1 MPEGIPM
8 YGNGQAPIFILK
20 DGTQRTRGRTAQSN
34 NIAAAKAVADAVRS
48 TLGPKGM
55 DKMLVDSM
63 GDVVITN
70 DGATILKEMDIEHPA
85 AKMIIEV
92 AKTQEQHC
100 FDGTTSAVILSG
112 ELLKRSE
119 DLIEQNVHPTVICEG
134 FRLAAERA
142 IGLMEGHGIST
153 ENDDGVLQEVAK
165 TALTGKSAGA
175 VKSFM
180 ADICV
185 RAVNAVGV
193 IEDDE
198 RLVDLSDIKVEKR
211 QGGSIKDSSLI
222 DGIHLDKERVHAG
235 MPRSVSD
242 AKIALVNSAIEVK
255 KTEVDAKI
263 QITDPNQLALSP
275 KHKSNIAGT
284 TSAVILS
291 GELLKRSEDLIEQ
304 NVHPTVICE
313 GFRLAAERAI
323 GLMEGHGISTE
334 NDDGVLQEVAKTAL
348 TGKSAGAVKSFMAD
362 ICVRAVN
369 AVGVIEDDERLVDLS
384 DIKVEKRQ
392 GGSIKDSS
400 LIDGILLDKERV
412 HAGMPRSVSDAKIAL
427 VNSAI
432 EVKKTEVDAKI
443 QITDPNQLAL
453 FLEEE
458 ENYIR
463 NLVNTI
469 ENAGANVLI
478 CQKGIDELAQH
489 YLSKKGIFA
498 IRRAKKSDM
507 EALAKATG
515 GTIITNLE
523 DMSGDDLGAASRVEE
538 KKIGDSDMTFI
549 TGCPEAKSVSVLLRG
564 GTEHV
569 VDEIRRAF
577 DDAVGV
583 VSVAW
588 EDGAVLT
595 GGGSVLAAVSRDLRT
610 YAETVGGREQM
621 AIEAF
626 ASALEIIPRT
636 LAENAGLDPVTTLIE
651 LRKAHADG
659 QTHAGINVYEGGVVD
674 MKEANVVEPLRVV
687 EQAIQSATETAIM
700 ILRIDDVISSK
711 GVPMDEGMGD
721 MGDFHM

>member
-1 MPEGIPM
+1 M

-100 FDGTTSAVILSG
+100 FDGTTTAVVLSG

-134 FRLAAERA
+134 FRLAAEKA
-142 IGLMEGHGIST
+142 VGLLESHGIET
-153 ENDDGVLQEVAK
+153 MNDDDVLMEVAK

-175 VKSFM
+175 VKTFM

-185 RAVNAVGV
+185 RSVNAVGV
-193 IEDDE
+193 VESGE
-198 RLVDLSDIKVEKR
+198 RFVDLSDIKVEKR

-222 DGIHLDKERVHAG
+222 DGIILDKERVHAG
-235 MPRSVSD
+235 MPRSVKD
-242 AKIALVNSAIEVK
+242 ARIALVNSAIEVK

-263 QITDPNQLALSP
+263 QITDPNQLS
-275 KHKSNIAGT
+275 
-284 TSAVILS
+284 
-291 GELLKRSEDLIEQ
+291 
-304 NVHPTVICE
+304 
-313 GFRLAAERAI
+313 
-323 GLMEGHGISTE
+323 M
-334 NDDGVLQEVAKTAL
+334 
-348 TGKSAGAVKSFMAD
+348 
-362 ICVRAVN
+362 
-369 AVGVIEDDERLVDLS
+369 
-384 DIKVEKRQ
+384 
-392 GGSIKDSS
+392 
-400 LIDGILLDKERV
+400 
-412 HAGMPRSVSDAKIAL
+412 
-427 VNSAI
+427 
-432 EVKKTEVDAKI
+432 
-443 QITDPNQLAL
+443 

-463 NLVNTI
+463 GLVEKIQNS
-469 ENAGANVLI
+469 GANVLI

-489 YLSKKGIFA
+489 YMAKAGIFA

-507 EALAKATG
+507 EALSKATSG
-515 GTIITNLE
+515 NIVTNL
-523 DMSGDDLGAASRVEE
+523 DDLTKDDLGHAEIVEE
-538 KKIGDSDMTFI
+538 KKIGESEMTFI

-595 GGGSVLAAVSRDLRT
+595 GGGSVLAALSRDLRT

-626 ASALEIIPRT
+626 ASALEIVPRT

-674 MKEANVVEPLRVV
+674 MKEANVLEPLRVV
-687 EQAIQSATETAIM
+687 EQAIQSATETAVM

-711 GVPMDEGMGD
+711 GVSLGDDMGD

>member
-1 MPEGIPM
+1 M

-20 DGTQRTRGRTAQSN
+20 EGTQRTRGRSAQSN
-34 NIAAAKAVADAVRS
+34 NIAAAKAVADSVCS

-100 FDGTTSAVILSG
+100 YDGTTSAVVLSG

-134 FRLAAERA
+134 FRLAAEKA
-142 IGLMEGHGIST
+142 ISLLESHGIST
-153 ENDDGVLQEVAK
+153 EGNDEVLLEVAK
-165 TALTGKSAGA
+165 TSLTGKSAGA
-175 VKSFM
+175 VKAFM

-185 RAVNAVGV
+185 RAVNSVGV
-193 IEDDE
+193 IDE
-198 RLVDLSDIKVEKR
+198 
-211 QGGSIKDSSLI
+211 G
-222 DGIHLDKERVHAG
+222 
-235 MPRSVSD
+235 
-242 AKIALVNSAIEVK
+242 
-255 KTEVDAKI
+255 
-263 QITDPNQLALSP
+263 
-275 KHKSNIAGT
+275 
-284 TSAVILS
+284 
-291 GELLKRSEDLIEQ
+291 
-304 NVHPTVICE
+304 
-313 GFRLAAERAI
+313 
-323 GLMEGHGISTE
+323 
-334 NDDGVLQEVAKTAL
+334 
-348 TGKSAGAVKSFMAD
+348 
-362 ICVRAVN
+362 
-369 AVGVIEDDERLVDLS
+369 ERLVDLS

-412 HAGMPRSVSDAKIAL
+412 HAGMPRSINDAKIAL
-427 VNSAI
+427 VNSAV

-443 QITDPNQLAL
+443 QITDPNQLAS
-453 FLEEE
+453 FLAEE

-463 NLVNTI
+463 GLVDKIT
-469 ENAGANVLI
+469 ASGANVLV

-489 YLSKKGIFA
+489 YLSKAGVFA

-507 EALAKATG
+507 EALSKATG
-515 GTIITNLE
+515 GRIVTN
-523 DMSGDDLGAASRVEE
+523 MDDLSAEDLGQAARVEE
-538 KKIGDSDMTFI
+538 RKIGESDMTFI

-595 GGGSVLAAVSRDLRT
+595 GGGSVLAALSRDLRT
-610 YAETVGGREQM
+610 YAETIGGREQM

-636 LAENAGLDPVTTLIE
+636 LAENAGLDPVTTIIA

-659 QTHAGINVYEGGVVD
+659 DSHAGINVYEGGVVD
-674 MKEANVVEPLRVV
+674 MQAANVLEPLRVV

-711 GVPMDEGMGD
+711 GVSMADGFGGED
-721 MGDFHM
+721 DFHM

>member
-1 MPEGIPM
+1 M

-100 FDGTTSAVILSG
+100 FDGTTTAVVLSG

-134 FRLAAERA
+134 FRLAAEKA
-142 IGLMEGHGIST
+142 VELLESHGIAT
-153 ENDDGVLQEVAK
+153 KNDDSVLMEVAK

-185 RAVNAVGV
+185 RSVNAVGL
-193 IEDDE
+193 IEGDQ
-198 RLVDLSDIKVEKR
+198 RIVDLSDIKVEKR
-211 QGGSIKDSSLI
+211 QGGSIKDSTLI
-222 DGIHLDKERVHAG
+222 DGIILDKERVHAG
-235 MPRSVSD
+235 MPRSVKG

-263 QITDPNQLALSP
+263 QITDPNQLS
-275 KHKSNIAGT
+275 K
-284 TSAVILS
+284 
-291 GELLKRSEDLIEQ
+291 
-304 NVHPTVICE
+304 
-313 GFRLAAERAI
+313 
-323 GLMEGHGISTE
+323 
-334 NDDGVLQEVAKTAL
+334 
-348 TGKSAGAVKSFMAD
+348 
-362 ICVRAVN
+362 
-369 AVGVIEDDERLVDLS
+369 
-384 DIKVEKRQ
+384 
-392 GGSIKDSS
+392 
-400 LIDGILLDKERV
+400 
-412 HAGMPRSVSDAKIAL
+412 
-427 VNSAI
+427 
-432 EVKKTEVDAKI
+432 
-443 QITDPNQLAL
+443 

-458 ENYIR
+458 ENYIKG
-463 NLVNTI
+463 LVEKIKNS
-469 ENAGANVLI
+469 GANVLI

-489 YLSKKGIFA
+489 YMAKQGIFA

-507 EALAKATG
+507 EALSKATSG
-515 GTIITNLE
+515 KIVTNL
-523 DMSGDDLGAASRVEE
+523 DDLTGDDLGNAEKVEE
-538 KKIGDSDMTFI
+538 KKIGESEMTFI

-595 GGGSVLAAVSRDLRT
+595 GGGSVLAALSRDLRT
-610 YAETVGGREQM
+610 FAETVGGREQM

-636 LAENAGLDPVTTLIE
+636 LAENAGLDPVTTLIQ

-659 QTHAGINVYEGGVVD
+659 QSNAGINVYEGGVVD
-674 MKEANVVEPLRVV
+674 MRGANVLEPIRVV
-687 EQAIQSATETAIM
+687 EQAIQSATETAVM

-711 GVPMDEGMGD
+711 GVAMGDEMGD

>member
-1 MPEGIPM
+1 M

-100 FDGTTSAVILSG
+100 FDGTTTAVVLSG

-134 FRLAAERA
+134 FRLAAEKA
-142 IGLMEGHGIST
+142 VELLESHGIAT
-153 ENDDGVLQEVAK
+153 ENDDSVLMEVAK

-185 RAVNAVGV
+185 RSVNAVG
-193 IEDDE
+193 IIDGDQ
-198 RLVDLSDIKVEKR
+198 RIVDLADIKVEKR
-211 QGGSIKDSSLI
+211 QGGSIKDSTLI
-222 DGIHLDKERVHAG
+222 DGIILDKERVHAG
-235 MPRSVSD
+235 MPRSVKG

-263 QITDPNQLALSP
+263 QITDPNQLS
-275 KHKSNIAGT
+275 K
-284 TSAVILS
+284 
-291 GELLKRSEDLIEQ
+291 
-304 NVHPTVICE
+304 
-313 GFRLAAERAI
+313 
-323 GLMEGHGISTE
+323 
-334 NDDGVLQEVAKTAL
+334 
-348 TGKSAGAVKSFMAD
+348 
-362 ICVRAVN
+362 
-369 AVGVIEDDERLVDLS
+369 
-384 DIKVEKRQ
+384 
-392 GGSIKDSS
+392 
-400 LIDGILLDKERV
+400 
-412 HAGMPRSVSDAKIAL
+412 
-427 VNSAI
+427 
-432 EVKKTEVDAKI
+432 
-443 QITDPNQLAL
+443 

-458 ENYIR
+458 ENYIKG
-463 NLVNTI
+463 LVEKIQNS
-469 ENAGANVLI
+469 GANVLI

-489 YLSKKGIFA
+489 YMAKAGIFA

-507 EALAKATG
+507 EALSKATSG
-515 GTIITNLE
+515 RIVTNL
-523 DMSGDDLGAASRVEE
+523 DDLTGEDLGHAERVEE
-538 KKIGDSDMTFI
+538 KKIGESEMTFI

-595 GGGSVLAAVSRDLRT
+595 GGGSVLAALSRDLRT

-659 QTHAGINVYEGGVVD
+659 QSHAGINVYEGGVVD
-674 MKEANVVEPLRVV
+674 MRGANVLEPIRVV
-687 EQAIQSATETAIM
+687 EQAIQSATETAVM

-711 GVPMDEGMGD
+711 GVAMGDEMGD

>member
-1 MPEGIPM
+1 M

-20 DGTQRTRGRTAQSN
+20 DGTQRTRGRSAQSN

-70 DGATILKEMDIEHPA
+70 DGATILKEMDIDHPA

-100 FDGTTSAVILSG
+100 YDGTTSAVVLSG

-134 FRLAAERA
+134 FRLAAEKA
-142 IGLMEGHGIST
+142 VELLENHGIAT
-153 ENDDGVLQEVAK
+153 DNDDAVLTEVAK

-193 IEDDE
+193 IEDEE
-198 RLVDLSDIKVEKR
+198 RIVDL
-211 QGGSIKDSSLI
+211 G
-222 DGIHLDKERVHAG
+222 
-235 MPRSVSD
+235 
-242 AKIALVNSAIEVK
+242 
-255 KTEVDAKI
+255 
-263 QITDPNQLALSP
+263 
-275 KHKSNIAGT
+275 
-284 TSAVILS
+284 
-291 GELLKRSEDLIEQ
+291 
-304 NVHPTVICE
+304 
-313 GFRLAAERAI
+313 
-323 GLMEGHGISTE
+323 
-334 NDDGVLQEVAKTAL
+334 
-348 TGKSAGAVKSFMAD
+348 
-362 ICVRAVN
+362 
-369 AVGVIEDDERLVDLS
+369 

-412 HAGMPRSVSDAKIAL
+412 HAGMPRSITNAKIAL

-443 QITDPNQLAL
+443 QITDPSQLAL

-463 NLVNTI
+463 GLVEKI
-469 ENAGANVLI
+469 QASGATVLV

-489 YLSKKGIFA
+489 YMAKAGIFA
-498 IRRAKKSDM
+498 VRRAKKSDM
-507 EALAKATG
+507 EALSKATSG
-515 GTIITNLE
+515 RIVTNL
-523 DMSGDDLGAASRVEE
+523 DDLTDEDLGHAAKVEE
-538 KKIGDSDMTFI
+538 RKIGESDMTFI

-595 GGGSVLAAVSRDLRT
+595 GGGSVLAALSRDLRT
-610 YAETVGGREQM
+610 FAETVGGREQM

-659 QTHAGINVYEGGVVD
+659 HSHAGINVYEGGVVD
-674 MKEANVVEPLRVV
+674 MKEANVLEPMRVV

-711 GVPMDEGMGD
+711 GVSMGDDMGGMGGMGD
-721 MGDFHM
+721 FQM

>member
-1 MPEGIPM
+1 M

-20 DGTQRTRGRTAQSN
+20 DGTQRTRGRSAQSN

-70 DGATILKEMDIEHPA
+70 DGATILKEMDIDHPA

-100 FDGTTSAVILSG
+100 YDGTTTAVVLSG

-119 DLIEQNVHPTVICEG
+119 DLIDQNVHPTVICEG
-134 FRLAAERA
+134 FRLAAEKA
-142 IGLMEGHGIST
+142 VELLDSHGIST
-153 ENDDGVLQEVAK
+153 NNDDKVLLEVAK

-185 RAVNAVGV
+185 RAVNAVGI
-193 IEDDE
+193 IEGDE
-198 RLVDLSDIKVEKR
+198 RIIDLSDIKVEKR

-222 DGIHLDKERVHAG
+222 DGIILDKERVHAG
-235 MPRSVSD
+235 MPRSLAD
-242 AKIALVNSAIEVK
+242 A
-255 KTEVDAKI
+255 
-263 QITDPNQLALSP
+263 
-275 KHKSNIAGT
+275 
-284 TSAVILS
+284 
-291 GELLKRSEDLIEQ
+291 R
-304 NVHPTVICE
+304 
-313 GFRLAAERAI
+313 
-323 GLMEGHGISTE
+323 
-334 NDDGVLQEVAKTAL
+334 
-348 TGKSAGAVKSFMAD
+348 
-362 ICVRAVN
+362 
-369 AVGVIEDDERLVDLS
+369 
-384 DIKVEKRQ
+384 
-392 GGSIKDSS
+392 
-400 LIDGILLDKERV
+400 
-412 HAGMPRSVSDAKIAL
+412 IAL

-463 NLVNTI
+463 GLVTKI
-469 ENAGANVLI
+469 QESGANVLV

-489 YLSKKGIFA
+489 YMAKAGIMA

-507 EALAKATG
+507 EALSKATG
-515 GTIITNLE
+515 GKIVTNL
-523 DMSGDDLGAASRVEE
+523 DDITASDLGHAAKIEE
-538 KKIGDSDMTFI
+538 KKIGESNMTFI

-588 EDGAVLT
+588 QDGAVLT
-595 GGGSVLAAVSRDLRT
+595 GGGSVLAALSRDLRT
-610 YAETVGGREQM
+610 FAETVGGLEQM

-626 ASALEIIPRT
+626 ASALEIVPRT

-659 QTHAGINVYEGGVVD
+659 ASHTGINVYEGGVID
-674 MKEANVVEPLRVV
+674 MKSKNVLEPMRVV

-711 GVPMDEGMGD
+711 GVPMGDDMGGMGGMGD
-721 MGDFHM
+721 FQM

>member
-1 MPEGIPM
+1 M

-20 DGTQRTRGRTAQSN
+20 DGTQRTRGRSAQSN

-70 DGATILKEMDIEHPA
+70 DGATILKEMDIDHPA

-100 FDGTTSAVILSG
+100 FDGTTTAVVLSG

-119 DLIEQNVHPTVICEG
+119 DLIDQNVHPTVICEG
-134 FRLAAERA
+134 FRLAAEKA
-142 IGLMEGHGIST
+142 VELLDSHGIPT
-153 ENDDGVLQEVAK
+153 NNDDSVLMEVAK

-185 RAVNAVGV
+185 RAVNAVGFV
-193 IEDDE
+193 EDGE
-198 RLVDLSDIKVEKR
+198 RIIDLSDIKVEKR

-222 DGIHLDKERVHAG
+222 DGIILDKERVHSG
-235 MPRSVSD
+235 MPRSLSD

-263 QITDPNQLALSP
+263 QITDPSQLA
-275 KHKSNIAGT
+275 H
-284 TSAVILS
+284 
-291 GELLKRSEDLIEQ
+291 
-304 NVHPTVICE
+304 
-313 GFRLAAERAI
+313 FLAEEESYIR
-323 GLMEGHGISTE
+323 GLVT
-334 NDDGVLQEVAKTAL
+334 
-348 TGKSAGAVKSFMAD
+348 
-362 ICVRAVN
+362 
-369 AVGVIEDDERLVDLS
+369 
-384 DIKVEKRQ
+384 
-392 GGSIKDSS
+392 
-400 LIDGILLDKERV
+400 
-412 HAGMPRSVSDAKIAL
+412 
-427 VNSAI
+427 
-432 EVKKTEVDAKI
+432 KI
-443 QITDPNQLAL
+443 Q
-453 FLEEE
+453 ES
-458 ENYIR
+458 
-463 NLVNTI
+463 
-469 ENAGANVLI
+469 GANVLV

-489 YLSKKGIFA
+489 YMAKAGIMA

-507 EALAKATG
+507 EALSKATG
-515 GTIITNLE
+515 GNIVTNL
-523 DMSGDDLGAASRVEE
+523 DDLTSNDLGHAAKVEE
-538 KKIGDSDMTFI
+538 KKIGESNMTFI

-595 GGGSVLAAVSRDLRT
+595 GGGSVLAALSRDLRT
-610 YAETVGGREQM
+610 YAETVGGLEQM

-626 ASALEIIPRT
+626 ASALEIVPRT

-659 QTHAGINVYEGGVVD
+659 ASHTGINVYEGGVID
-674 MKEANVVEPLRVV
+674 MKSKNVLEPMRVV

-711 GVPMDEGMGD
+711 GVPMGEGMGG
-721 MGDFHM
+721 MGDFQM

>member
-1 MPEGIPM
+1 M

-20 DGTQRTRGRTAQSN
+20 EGTQRTRGRSAQSN

-100 FDGTTSAVILSG
+100 FDGTTTAVVLSG

-134 FRLAAERA
+134 FRLAAEKA
-142 IGLMEGHGIST
+142 IEGMDSHGIST
-153 ENDDGVLQEVAK
+153 QDDDSVLLEVAK

-175 VKSFM
+175 VKSFL
-180 ADICV
+180 AEICV
-185 RAVNAVGV
+185 KAVNSVGH
-193 IEDDE
+193 IEEDE
-198 RLVDLSDIKVEKR
+198 RIIDLSDIKVEKR
-211 QGGSIKDSSLI
+211 QGGSIKDSTLV
-222 DGIHLDKERVHAG
+222 DGIILDKERVHAG
-235 MPRSVSD
+235 MPRSTSS
-242 AKIALVNSAIEVK
+242 AKIALINSAIEVK

-263 QITDPNQLALSP
+263 QITDPTMLAS
-275 KHKSNIAGT
+275 
-284 TSAVILS
+284 
-291 GELLKRSEDLIEQ
+291 
-304 NVHPTVICE
+304 
-313 GFRLAAERAI
+313 
-323 GLMEGHGISTE
+323 
-334 NDDGVLQEVAKTAL
+334 
-348 TGKSAGAVKSFMAD
+348 
-362 ICVRAVN
+362 
-369 AVGVIEDDERLVDLS
+369 
-384 DIKVEKRQ
+384 
-392 GGSIKDSS
+392 
-400 LIDGILLDKERV
+400 
-412 HAGMPRSVSDAKIAL
+412 
-427 VNSAI
+427 
-432 EVKKTEVDAKI
+432 
-443 QITDPNQLAL
+443 

-458 ENYIR
+458 EGYIR
-463 NLVNTI
+463 GLVEKI
-469 ENAGANVLI
+469 QASGANVVI
-478 CQKGIDELAQH
+478 CQKGIDDLAQH
-489 YLSKKGIFA
+489 YMAKGGIFA

-507 EALAKATG
+507 EALSKATG
-515 GTIITNLE
+515 GRIVTNI
-523 DMSGDDLGAASRVEE
+523 DDLAASDLGEAAKVEE
-538 KKIGDSDMTFI
+538 RKIGESDMTFI

-577 DDAVGV
+577 DDAIGV

-595 GGGSVLAAVSRDLRT
+595 GGGSVLAALSRDLRA
-610 YAETVGGREQM
+610 YAESIGGREQM

-636 LAENAGLDPVTTLIE
+636 LAENAGLDPVTTIIE

-659 QTHAGINVYEGGVVD
+659 QVHAGINVDEGGVMD
-674 MKEANVVEPLRVV
+674 MKKANVIEPQRVV

-711 GVPMDEGMGD
+711 GVSGGD
-721 MGDFHM
+721 MMGGMDDFHM

>member
-1 MPEGIPM
+1 M

-20 DGTQRTRGRTAQSN
+20 EGTQRTRGRSAQSN
-34 NIAAAKAVADAVRS
+34 NIAAAKAVSDAVRS

-55 DKMLVDSM
+55 DKMLVDGM

-70 DGATILKEMDIEHPA
+70 DGATILKEMDIDHPA

-100 FDGTTSAVILSG
+100 YDGTTTAVVLSG

-134 FRLAAERA
+134 FRLAAEKA
-142 IGLMEGHGIST
+142 IECLESHGIAT
-153 ENDDGVLQEVAK
+153 DNQDTVLMEVAK

-175 VKSFM
+175 VKSFL

-185 RAVNAVGV
+185 RAVNSVGL
-193 IEDDE
+193 IEDGE
-198 RLVDLSDIKVEKR
+198 RMVDLSDIKVEKR
-211 QGGSIKDSSLI
+211 QGGSIKDSTLV
-222 DGIHLDKERVHAG
+222 DGILLDKERVHAG
-235 MPRSVSD
+235 MPRSVNE
-242 AKIALVNSAIEVK
+242 ARIALINSAIEVK

-263 QITDPNQLALSP
+263 QITDPNMLAS
-275 KHKSNIAGT
+275 
-284 TSAVILS
+284 
-291 GELLKRSEDLIEQ
+291 
-304 NVHPTVICE
+304 
-313 GFRLAAERAI
+313 
-323 GLMEGHGISTE
+323 
-334 NDDGVLQEVAKTAL
+334 
-348 TGKSAGAVKSFMAD
+348 
-362 ICVRAVN
+362 
-369 AVGVIEDDERLVDLS
+369 
-384 DIKVEKRQ
+384 
-392 GGSIKDSS
+392 
-400 LIDGILLDKERV
+400 
-412 HAGMPRSVSDAKIAL
+412 
-427 VNSAI
+427 
-432 EVKKTEVDAKI
+432 
-443 QITDPNQLAL
+443 

-463 NLVNTI
+463 GLVEKI
-469 ENAGANVLI
+469 QESKANVVV
-478 CQKGIDELAQH
+478 CQKGIDDLAQH
-489 YLSKKGIFA
+489 YMSKAGIFA

-507 EALAKATG
+507 EALSKATSG
-515 GTIITNLE
+515 RIVTNI
-523 DMSGDDLGAASRVEE
+523 DDLNSEDLGNAAKVEE
-538 KKIGDSDMTFI
+538 RRIGESDMTFI

-595 GGGSVLAAVSRDLRT
+595 GGGSVLAALSRDLRS
-610 YAETVGGREQM
+610 YAESVGGREQM

-636 LAENAGLDPVTTLIE
+636 LAENAGLDPVTTIIQ

-659 QTHAGINVYEGGVVD
+659 SKYSGINVEDGGVMD
-674 MKEANVVEPLRVV
+674 MFEANVLEPQRVV

-711 GVPMDEGMGD
+711 GVSGGEMMDGMD
-721 MGDFHM
+721 DFHM

>member
-1 MPEGIPM
+1 M

-20 DGTQRTRGRTAQSN
+20 EGTQRTRGRSAQSN
-34 NIAAAKAVADAVRS
+34 NIAAAKAVADSVRS

-100 FDGTTSAVILSG
+100 YDGTTSAVVLSG

-134 FRLAAERA
+134 FRLAAEKA
-142 IGLMEGHGIST
+142 ISLLDGHGIST
-153 ENDDGVLQEVAK
+153 NDNDAVLLEVAK

-175 VKSFM
+175 VKAFM

-193 IEDDE
+193 VDE
-198 RLVDLSDIKVEKR
+198 GERIVDLGDIKVEKR
-211 QGGSIKDSSLI
+211 QGGSIKDSTLI
-222 DGIHLDKERVHAG
+222 DGILLDKERVHAG
-235 MPRSVSD
+235 MPRSVND
-242 AKIALVNSAIEVK
+242 ARIALINSAIEVK

-263 QITDPNQLALSP
+263 QITDPNQLAS
-275 KHKSNIAGT
+275 
-284 TSAVILS
+284 
-291 GELLKRSEDLIEQ
+291 
-304 NVHPTVICE
+304 
-313 GFRLAAERAI
+313 FLA
-323 GLMEGHGISTE
+323 
-334 NDDGVLQEVAKTAL
+334 
-348 TGKSAGAVKSFMAD
+348 
-362 ICVRAVN
+362 
-369 AVGVIEDDERLVDLS
+369 
-384 DIKVEKRQ
+384 
-392 GGSIKDSS
+392 
-400 LIDGILLDKERV
+400 
-412 HAGMPRSVSDAKIAL
+412 
-427 VNSAI
+427 
-432 EVKKTEVDAKI
+432 
-443 QITDPNQLAL
+443 
-453 FLEEE
+453 EE

-463 NLVNTI
+463 GLVDKIT
-469 ENAGANVLI
+469 ASGANVLI

-489 YLSKKGIFA
+489 YLSKAGVFT

-507 EALAKATG
+507 EALSKATG
-515 GTIITNLE
+515 AQIVTN
-523 DMSGDDLGAASRVEE
+523 MDDLSAEDLGHAARVEE
-538 KKIGDSDMTFI
+538 RKIGESDMTFV
-549 TGCPEAKSVSVLLRG
+549 TGCPQAKSVSVLLRG

-595 GGGSVLAAVSRDLRT
+595 GGGSVLAALSRDLRT
-610 YAETVGGREQM
+610 YAETIGGREQM

-636 LAENAGLDPVTTLIE
+636 LAENAGLDPVTTLIA

-659 QTHAGINVYEGGVVD
+659 ASHAGINVYEGGVVD
-674 MKEANVVEPLRVV
+674 MKDGNVLEPLRVV

-711 GVPMDEGMGD
+711 GVSMADGFGGD
-721 MGDFHM
+721 GDFHM

>member
-1 MPEGIPM
+1 M

-20 DGTQRTRGRTAQSN
+20 DGTQRTRGRSAQSN

-70 DGATILKEMDIEHPA
+70 DGATILKEMDIDHPA

-100 FDGTTSAVILSG
+100 YDGTTSAVVLSG

-134 FRLAAERA
+134 FRLAAEKA
-142 IGLMEGHGIST
+142 VELLENHGIAT
-153 ENDDGVLQEVAK
+153 DNDNAVLTEVAK

-193 IEDDE
+193 VEDEE
-198 RLVDLSDIKVEKR
+198 RIVDLGDIKVEKR
-211 QGGSIKDSSLI
+211 QGGSIKDSTLI
-222 DGIHLDKERVHAG
+222 DGILLDKERVHAG
-235 MPRSVSD
+235 MPRSISN

-263 QITDPNQLALSP
+263 QITDPS
-275 KHKSNIAGT
+275 
-284 TSAVILS
+284 
-291 GELLKRSEDLIEQ
+291 
-304 NVHPTVICE
+304 
-313 GFRLAAERAI
+313 
-323 GLMEGHGISTE
+323 
-334 NDDGVLQEVAKTAL
+334 
-348 TGKSAGAVKSFMAD
+348 
-362 ICVRAVN
+362 
-369 AVGVIEDDERLVDLS
+369 
-384 DIKVEKRQ
+384 
-392 GGSIKDSS
+392 
-400 LIDGILLDKERV
+400 
-412 HAGMPRSVSDAKIAL
+412 
-427 VNSAI
+427 
-432 EVKKTEVDAKI
+432 
-443 QITDPNQLAL
+443 QLAL

-463 NLVNTI
+463 GLVEKI
-469 ENAGANVLI
+469 QAAGATVLV

-489 YLSKKGIFA
+489 YMAKAGIFA
-498 IRRAKKSDM
+498 VRRAKKSDM
-507 EALAKATG
+507 EALSKATSG
-515 GTIITNLE
+515 RIVTNL
-523 DMSGDDLGAASRVEE
+523 DDLSGDDLGHAAKVEE
-538 KKIGDSDMTFI
+538 RKIGESDMTFI

-595 GGGSVLAAVSRDLRT
+595 GGGSVLAALSRDLRT

-659 QTHAGINVYEGGVVD
+659 RSHAGINVYEGGVVD
-674 MKEANVVEPLRVV
+674 MKEANVVEPMRVV

-711 GVPMDEGMGD
+711 GVSMGDDMGGMGGMGD
-721 MGDFHM
+721 FQM

>member
-1 MPEGIPM
+1 M

-20 DGTQRTRGRTAQSN
+20 EGVQRTRGRSAQSN

-100 FDGTTSAVILSG
+100 YDGTTSAVVLSG

-134 FRLAAERA
+134 FRLAAEKA
-142 IGLMEGHGIST
+142 VGCLESHGIST
-153 ENDDGVLQEVAK
+153 ENDDLVLMEVAK
-165 TALTGKSAGA
+165 TSLTGKSAGA
-175 VKSFM
+175 VKSFL

-185 RAVNAVGV
+185 RAVNSVGT
-193 IEDDE
+193 IEDGE
-198 RLVDLSDIKVEKR
+198 RMVDLSDIKVEKR
-211 QGGSIKDSSLI
+211 QGGSIKDSTLV
-222 DGIHLDKERVHAG
+222 DGIILDKERVHAG
-235 MPRSVSD
+235 MPRSISG
-242 AKIALVNSAIEVK
+242 AKIALINSAIEVK

-263 QITDPNQLALSP
+263 QITDPSMLAS
-275 KHKSNIAGT
+275 
-284 TSAVILS
+284 
-291 GELLKRSEDLIEQ
+291 
-304 NVHPTVICE
+304 
-313 GFRLAAERAI
+313 
-323 GLMEGHGISTE
+323 
-334 NDDGVLQEVAKTAL
+334 
-348 TGKSAGAVKSFMAD
+348 
-362 ICVRAVN
+362 
-369 AVGVIEDDERLVDLS
+369 
-384 DIKVEKRQ
+384 
-392 GGSIKDSS
+392 
-400 LIDGILLDKERV
+400 
-412 HAGMPRSVSDAKIAL
+412 
-427 VNSAI
+427 
-432 EVKKTEVDAKI
+432 
-443 QITDPNQLAL
+443 

-463 NLVNTI
+463 GLVEKI
-469 ENAGANVLI
+469 HASGANVI
-478 CQKGIDELAQH
+478 VCQKGIDDLAQH
-489 YLSKKGIFA
+489 YMSKAGVFA

-507 EALAKATG
+507 EALSKATG
-515 GTIITNLE
+515 GRVVTNI
-523 DMSGDDLGAASRVEE
+523 DDLSAADLGEAAKVEE
-538 KKIGDSDMTFI
+538 RKIGESDMTFI

-595 GGGSVLAAVSRDLRT
+595 GGGSVLAALSRDLRS
-610 YAETVGGREQM
+610 YAESVGGREQM

-636 LAENAGLDPVTTLIE
+636 LAENAGLDPVNTIIE
-651 LRKAHADG
+651 LRKSHADG
-659 QTHAGINVYEGGVVD
+659 NVFSGINVEEGGVMD
-674 MKEANVVEPLRVV
+674 MRAANVLEPQRVV

-711 GVPMDEGMGD
+711 GVAGSEMMGGMD
-721 MGDFHM
+721 DFHM

>member
-1 MPEGIPM
+1 M

-100 FDGTTSAVILSG
+100 FDGTTTAVVLSG

-134 FRLAAERA
+134 FRLAAEKA
-142 IGLMEGHGIST
+142 VGLLESHGIET
-153 ENDDGVLQEVAK
+153 MNDDNVLMEVAK

-175 VKSFM
+175 VKTFM

-185 RAVNAVGV
+185 RSVNAVGV
-193 IEDDE
+193 IETGQ
-198 RLVDLSDIKVEKR
+198 RFVDLSDIKVEKR

-222 DGIHLDKERVHAG
+222 DGIILDKERVHAG
-235 MPRSVSD
+235 MPRSIKD
-242 AKIALVNSAIEVK
+242 ARIALVNSAIEVK

-263 QITDPNQLALSP
+263 QITDPNQLS
-275 KHKSNIAGT
+275 
-284 TSAVILS
+284 
-291 GELLKRSEDLIEQ
+291 
-304 NVHPTVICE
+304 
-313 GFRLAAERAI
+313 
-323 GLMEGHGISTE
+323 M
-334 NDDGVLQEVAKTAL
+334 
-348 TGKSAGAVKSFMAD
+348 
-362 ICVRAVN
+362 
-369 AVGVIEDDERLVDLS
+369 
-384 DIKVEKRQ
+384 
-392 GGSIKDSS
+392 
-400 LIDGILLDKERV
+400 
-412 HAGMPRSVSDAKIAL
+412 
-427 VNSAI
+427 
-432 EVKKTEVDAKI
+432 
-443 QITDPNQLAL
+443 

-463 NLVNTI
+463 GLVEKIQNS
-469 ENAGANVLI
+469 GANVLI

-489 YLSKKGIFA
+489 YMSKSGIFA

-507 EALAKATG
+507 EALSKATSG
-515 GTIITNLE
+515 NIVTNL
-523 DMSGDDLGAASRVEE
+523 DDLSKDDLGHAEKVEE
-538 KKIGDSDMTFI
+538 KKIGESEMTFI

-595 GGGSVLAAVSRDLRT
+595 GGGSVLAALSRDLRT
-610 YAETVGGREQM
+610 FAETVGGREQM

-626 ASALEIIPRT
+626 ASALEIVPRT

-674 MKEANVVEPLRVV
+674 MKGANVLEPMRVV

-711 GVPMDEGMGD
+711 GVSMGDDMGD

>member
-1 MPEGIPM
+1 M

-20 DGTQRTRGRTAQSN
+20 DGTQRTRGRSAQSN

-70 DGATILKEMDIEHPA
+70 DGATILKEMDIDHPA

-100 FDGTTSAVILSG
+100 YDGTTSAVVLSG

-134 FRLAAERA
+134 FRLAAEKA
-142 IGLMEGHGIST
+142 VELLENHGIAT
-153 ENDDGVLQEVAK
+153 DNDDAVLTEVAK

-185 RAVNAVGV
+185 RSVNAVGV
-193 IEDDE
+193 IEGEE
-198 RLVDLSDIKVEKR
+198 RMVDLSDIKVEKR
-211 QGGSIKDSSLI
+211 QGGSIKDSTLT
-222 DGIHLDKERVHAG
+222 DGILLDKERVHAG
-235 MPRSVSD
+235 MPRSVTD
-242 AKIALVNSAIEVK
+242 AHIALVNSAIEVK

-263 QITDPNQLALSP
+263 QITDPS
-275 KHKSNIAGT
+275 
-284 TSAVILS
+284 
-291 GELLKRSEDLIEQ
+291 
-304 NVHPTVICE
+304 
-313 GFRLAAERAI
+313 
-323 GLMEGHGISTE
+323 
-334 NDDGVLQEVAKTAL
+334 
-348 TGKSAGAVKSFMAD
+348 
-362 ICVRAVN
+362 
-369 AVGVIEDDERLVDLS
+369 
-384 DIKVEKRQ
+384 
-392 GGSIKDSS
+392 
-400 LIDGILLDKERV
+400 
-412 HAGMPRSVSDAKIAL
+412 
-427 VNSAI
+427 
-432 EVKKTEVDAKI
+432 
-443 QITDPNQLAL
+443 QLAL

-463 NLVNTI
+463 GLVEKI
-469 ENAGANVLI
+469 QAAGATVLV

-489 YLSKKGIFA
+489 YMAKAGIFA
-498 IRRAKKSDM
+498 VRRAKKSDM
-507 EALAKATG
+507 EALSKATSG
-515 GTIITNLE
+515 RIVTNL
-523 DMSGDDLGAASRVEE
+523 DDLSADDLGHAAKVEE
-538 KKIGDSDMTFI
+538 RKIGESDMTFI

-595 GGGSVLAAVSRDLRT
+595 GGGSVLAALSRDLRT

-659 QTHAGINVYEGGVVD
+659 HSHAGINVYEGGVVD
-674 MKEANVVEPLRVV
+674 MKAANVVEPMRVV

-711 GVPMDEGMGD
+711 GVSMGDDMGGMGGMGD
-721 MGDFHM
+721 FQM

>member
-1 MPEGIPM
+1 M

-20 DGTQRTRGRTAQSN
+20 EGTQRTRGRSAQSN
-34 NIAAAKAVADAVRS
+34 NIAAAKAVADSVRS

-100 FDGTTSAVILSG
+100 YDGTTSAVVLSG

-134 FRLAAERA
+134 FRLAAEKA
-142 IGLMEGHGIST
+142 ISLLDGHGIST
-153 ENDDGVLQEVAK
+153 DDNDAVLLEVAK
-165 TALTGKSAGA
+165 TSLTGKSAGA
-175 VKSFM
+175 VKAFM

-193 IEDDE
+193 VDE
-198 RLVDLSDIKVEKR
+198 GERIVDLSDIKVEKR
-211 QGGSIKDSSLI
+211 QGGSIKDSTLI
-222 DGIHLDKERVHAG
+222 DGILLDKERVHAG
-235 MPRSVSD
+235 MPRSIND
-242 AKIALVNSAIEVK
+242 ARIALVNSAVEVK

-263 QITDPNQLALSP
+263 QITDPNQLAS
-275 KHKSNIAGT
+275 
-284 TSAVILS
+284 
-291 GELLKRSEDLIEQ
+291 
-304 NVHPTVICE
+304 
-313 GFRLAAERAI
+313 FLA
-323 GLMEGHGISTE
+323 
-334 NDDGVLQEVAKTAL
+334 
-348 TGKSAGAVKSFMAD
+348 
-362 ICVRAVN
+362 
-369 AVGVIEDDERLVDLS
+369 
-384 DIKVEKRQ
+384 
-392 GGSIKDSS
+392 
-400 LIDGILLDKERV
+400 
-412 HAGMPRSVSDAKIAL
+412 
-427 VNSAI
+427 
-432 EVKKTEVDAKI
+432 
-443 QITDPNQLAL
+443 
-453 FLEEE
+453 EE

-463 NLVNTI
+463 SLVDKIT
-469 ENAGANVLI
+469 ASGANVLI

-489 YLSKKGIFA
+489 YLSKAGVFT

-507 EALAKATG
+507 EALSKATG
-515 GTIITNLE
+515 AQIVTNMDDL
-523 DMSGDDLGAASRVEE
+523 SADDLGHAARVEE
-538 KKIGDSDMTFI
+538 RKIGESDMTFI

-595 GGGSVLAAVSRDLRT
+595 GGGSVLAALSRDLRT
-610 YAETVGGREQM
+610 YAETIGGREQM

-636 LAENAGLDPVTTLIE
+636 LAENAGLDPVTTLIA

-659 QTHAGINVYEGGVVD
+659 ASHAGINVYEGGVVD
-674 MKEANVVEPLRVV
+674 MKDGNVLEPLRVV

-711 GVPMDEGMGD
+711 GVSMADGFGGD
-721 MGDFHM
+721 GDFHM

>member
-1 MPEGIPM
+1 M

-100 FDGTTSAVILSG
+100 YDGTTSAVVLSG

-134 FRLAAERA
+134 FRLAAEKA
-142 IGLMEGHGIST
+142 ISLLEHHGIST
-153 ENDDGVLQEVAK
+153 EGDDNVLLEVAK
-165 TALTGKSAGA
+165 TSLTGKSAGA
-175 VKSFM
+175 VKAFM

-193 IEDDE
+193 IDE
-198 RLVDLSDIKVEKR
+198 
-211 QGGSIKDSSLI
+211 G
-222 DGIHLDKERVHAG
+222 
-235 MPRSVSD
+235 
-242 AKIALVNSAIEVK
+242 
-255 KTEVDAKI
+255 
-263 QITDPNQLALSP
+263 
-275 KHKSNIAGT
+275 
-284 TSAVILS
+284 
-291 GELLKRSEDLIEQ
+291 
-304 NVHPTVICE
+304 
-313 GFRLAAERAI
+313 
-323 GLMEGHGISTE
+323 
-334 NDDGVLQEVAKTAL
+334 
-348 TGKSAGAVKSFMAD
+348 
-362 ICVRAVN
+362 
-369 AVGVIEDDERLVDLS
+369 ERLVDLS

-412 HAGMPRSVSDAKIAL
+412 HAGMPRSINNAKIAL
-427 VNSAI
+427 VNSAV

-443 QITDPNQLAL
+443 QITDPNQLAS
-453 FLEEE
+453 FLAEE

-463 NLVNTI
+463 GLVDKIT
-469 ENAGANVLI
+469 ASGANVLV

-489 YLSKKGIFA
+489 YLSKAGVFA

-507 EALAKATG
+507 EALSKATG
-515 GTIITNLE
+515 GRIVTNMDDL
-523 DMSGDDLGAASRVEE
+523 SGDDLGEAARVEE
-538 KKIGDSDMTFI
+538 RKIGESDMTFI

-595 GGGSVLAAVSRDLRT
+595 GGGSVLAALSRDLRT
-610 YAETVGGREQM
+610 YAETIGGREQM

-636 LAENAGLDPVTTLIE
+636 LAENAGLDPVTTIIA

-659 QTHAGINVYEGGVVD
+659 ASHAGINVYEGGVVD
-674 MKEANVVEPLRVV
+674 MQDANVLEPLRVV

-711 GVPMDEGMGD
+711 GVSMADGFGGED
-721 MGDFHM
+721 DFHM

>member
-1 MPEGIPM
+1 M

-20 DGTQRTRGRTAQSN
+20 EGTQRTRGRSAQSN
-34 NIAAAKAVADAVRS
+34 NIAAAKAVADSVRS

-100 FDGTTSAVILSG
+100 YDGTTSAVVLSG

-134 FRLAAERA
+134 FRLAAEKA
-142 IGLMEGHGIST
+142 ISLLEGHGIST
-153 ENDDGVLQEVAK
+153 EGNDEVLLEVAK
-165 TALTGKSAGA
+165 TSLTGKSAGA
-175 VKSFM
+175 VKAFM

-193 IEDDE
+193 IDE
-198 RLVDLSDIKVEKR
+198 
-211 QGGSIKDSSLI
+211 G
-222 DGIHLDKERVHAG
+222 
-235 MPRSVSD
+235 
-242 AKIALVNSAIEVK
+242 
-255 KTEVDAKI
+255 
-263 QITDPNQLALSP
+263 
-275 KHKSNIAGT
+275 
-284 TSAVILS
+284 
-291 GELLKRSEDLIEQ
+291 
-304 NVHPTVICE
+304 
-313 GFRLAAERAI
+313 
-323 GLMEGHGISTE
+323 
-334 NDDGVLQEVAKTAL
+334 
-348 TGKSAGAVKSFMAD
+348 
-362 ICVRAVN
+362 
-369 AVGVIEDDERLVDLS
+369 ERLVDLS

-412 HAGMPRSVSDAKIAL
+412 HAGMPRSINDARIAL
-427 VNSAI
+427 VNSAV

-443 QITDPNQLAL
+443 QITDPNQLAS
-453 FLEEE
+453 FLAEE

-463 NLVNTI
+463 GLVDKIT
-469 ENAGANVLI
+469 ASGANVLV

-489 YLSKKGIFA
+489 YLSKAGVFA

-507 EALAKATG
+507 EALSKATG
-515 GTIITNLE
+515 GRIVTN
-523 DMSGDDLGAASRVEE
+523 MDDLSGEDLGQAARVEE
-538 KKIGDSDMTFI
+538 RKIGESDMTFI

-595 GGGSVLAAVSRDLRT
+595 GGGSVLAALSRDLRT
-610 YAETVGGREQM
+610 YAETIGGREQM

-636 LAENAGLDPVTTLIE
+636 LAENAGLDPVTTLIA

-659 QTHAGINVYEGGVVD
+659 ASHAGINVYEGGVVD
-674 MKEANVVEPLRVV
+674 MQAANVLEPLRVV

-711 GVPMDEGMGD
+711 GVSMADGFGGQD
-721 MGDFHM
+721 DFHM

>member
-1 MPEGIPM
+1 M

-20 DGTQRTRGRTAQSN
+20 EGTQRTRGRSAQSN
-34 NIAAAKAVADAVRS
+34 NIAAAKAVADSVRS

-70 DGATILKEMDIEHPA
+70 DGATILQEMDIEHPA

-100 FDGTTSAVILSG
+100 YDGTTSAVVLSG

-134 FRLAAERA
+134 FRLAAEKA
-142 IGLMEGHGIST
+142 ISLLERHGIST
-153 ENDDGVLQEVAK
+153 EGNDEVLLEVAK
-165 TALTGKSAGA
+165 TSLTGKSAGA
-175 VKSFM
+175 VKAFM

-193 IEDDE
+193 IDE
-198 RLVDLSDIKVEKR
+198 
-211 QGGSIKDSSLI
+211 G
-222 DGIHLDKERVHAG
+222 ER
-235 MPRSVSD
+235 
-242 AKIALVNSAIEVK
+242 I
-255 KTEVDAKI
+255 
-263 QITDPNQLALSP
+263 
-275 KHKSNIAGT
+275 
-284 TSAVILS
+284 
-291 GELLKRSEDLIEQ
+291 
-304 NVHPTVICE
+304 
-313 GFRLAAERAI
+313 
-323 GLMEGHGISTE
+323 
-334 NDDGVLQEVAKTAL
+334 
-348 TGKSAGAVKSFMAD
+348 
-362 ICVRAVN
+362 
-369 AVGVIEDDERLVDLS
+369 VDLS

-412 HAGMPRSVSDAKIAL
+412 HAGMPRSINDAKIAL

-443 QITDPNQLAL
+443 QITDPNQLAS
-453 FLEEE
+453 FLAEE

-463 NLVNTI
+463 GLVEKIT
-469 ENAGANVLI
+469 ASGANVLV

-489 YLSKKGIFA
+489 YLSKAGVFA

-507 EALAKATG
+507 EALSKATG
-515 GTIITNLE
+515 GRIVTN
-523 DMSGDDLGAASRVEE
+523 MDDLTGEDLGQAARVEE
-538 KKIGDSDMTFI
+538 RKIGESDMTFI

-595 GGGSVLAAVSRDLRT
+595 GGGSVLAALSRDLRT
-610 YAETVGGREQM
+610 YAETIGGREQM
-621 AIEAF
+621 AIEDF

-636 LAENAGLDPVTTLIE
+636 LAENAGLDPVTTIIA

-659 QTHAGINVYEGGVVD
+659 DSHAGINVYEGGVVD
-674 MKEANVVEPLRVV
+674 MQAANVLEPVRVV

-711 GVPMDEGMGD
+711 GVSMADGFGGED
-721 MGDFHM
+721 DFHM

>member
-1 MPEGIPM
+1 M

-100 FDGTTSAVILSG
+100 FDGTTTAVVLSG

-134 FRLAAERA
+134 FRLAAEKA
-142 IGLMEGHGIST
+142 VDLLESHGIAT
-153 ENDDGVLQEVAK
+153 KNDDSVLMEVAK

-185 RAVNAVGV
+185 RSVNAVGL
-193 IEDDE
+193 IEGDQ
-198 RLVDLSDIKVEKR
+198 RIVDLSDIKVEKR
-211 QGGSIKDSSLI
+211 QGGSIKDSTLI
-222 DGIHLDKERVHAG
+222 DGIILDKERVHAG
-235 MPRSVSD
+235 MPRSVKG

-263 QITDPNQLALSP
+263 QITDPNQLS
-275 KHKSNIAGT
+275 K
-284 TSAVILS
+284 
-291 GELLKRSEDLIEQ
+291 
-304 NVHPTVICE
+304 
-313 GFRLAAERAI
+313 
-323 GLMEGHGISTE
+323 
-334 NDDGVLQEVAKTAL
+334 
-348 TGKSAGAVKSFMAD
+348 
-362 ICVRAVN
+362 
-369 AVGVIEDDERLVDLS
+369 
-384 DIKVEKRQ
+384 
-392 GGSIKDSS
+392 
-400 LIDGILLDKERV
+400 
-412 HAGMPRSVSDAKIAL
+412 
-427 VNSAI
+427 
-432 EVKKTEVDAKI
+432 
-443 QITDPNQLAL
+443 

-458 ENYIR
+458 ENYIKG
-463 NLVNTI
+463 LVEKIKNS
-469 ENAGANVLI
+469 GANVLI

-489 YLSKKGIFA
+489 YMAKEGIFA

-507 EALAKATG
+507 EALSKATSG
-515 GTIITNLE
+515 KIVTNL
-523 DMSGDDLGAASRVEE
+523 DDLTGDDLGNAEKVEE
-538 KKIGDSDMTFI
+538 KKIGESEMTFI

-595 GGGSVLAAVSRDLRT
+595 GGGSVLAALSRDLRT
-610 YAETVGGREQM
+610 FAETVGGREQM

-659 QTHAGINVYEGGVVD
+659 QSNAGINVYEGGVVD
-674 MKEANVVEPLRVV
+674 MRSANVLEPIRVV
-687 EQAIQSATETAIM
+687 EQAIQSATETAVM

-711 GVPMDEGMGD
+711 GVSMGDEMGD

>member
-1 MPEGIPM
+1 M

-100 FDGTTSAVILSG
+100 FDGTTTAVVLSG

-134 FRLAAERA
+134 FRLAAEKA
-142 IGLMEGHGIST
+142 VGLLESHGIET
-153 ENDDGVLQEVAK
+153 MNDDNVLMEVAK

-175 VKSFM
+175 VKTFM

-185 RAVNAVGV
+185 RSVNAVGV
-193 IEDDE
+193 IENED
-198 RLVDLSDIKVEKR
+198 RFVDLADIKVEKR

-222 DGIHLDKERVHAG
+222 DGIILDKERVHAG
-235 MPRSVSD
+235 MPRSIKD
-242 AKIALVNSAIEVK
+242 ARIALVNSAIEVK

-263 QITDPNQLALSP
+263 QITDPNQLS
-275 KHKSNIAGT
+275 
-284 TSAVILS
+284 
-291 GELLKRSEDLIEQ
+291 
-304 NVHPTVICE
+304 
-313 GFRLAAERAI
+313 
-323 GLMEGHGISTE
+323 M
-334 NDDGVLQEVAKTAL
+334 
-348 TGKSAGAVKSFMAD
+348 
-362 ICVRAVN
+362 
-369 AVGVIEDDERLVDLS
+369 
-384 DIKVEKRQ
+384 
-392 GGSIKDSS
+392 
-400 LIDGILLDKERV
+400 
-412 HAGMPRSVSDAKIAL
+412 
-427 VNSAI
+427 
-432 EVKKTEVDAKI
+432 
-443 QITDPNQLAL
+443 

-463 NLVNTI
+463 GLVEKIQNS
-469 ENAGANVLI
+469 GANVLI

-489 YLSKKGIFA
+489 YMSKAGIFA

-507 EALAKATG
+507 EALSKATSG
-515 GTIITNLE
+515 NIVTNLDDLSE
-523 DMSGDDLGAASRVEE
+523 DDLGHAEIVEE
-538 KKIGDSDMTFI
+538 KKIGESEMTFI

-595 GGGSVLAAVSRDLRT
+595 GGGSVLAALSRDLRT

-626 ASALEIIPRT
+626 ASALEIVPRT

-674 MKEANVVEPLRVV
+674 MKEANVLEPMRVV
-687 EQAIQSATETAIM
+687 EQAIQSATETAVM

-711 GVPMDEGMGD
+711 GVSLGDDMGGMGD
-721 MGDFHM
+721 FNM

>member
-1 MPEGIPM
+1 M

-20 DGTQRTRGRTAQSN
+20 DGTQRTRGRSAQSN

-70 DGATILKEMDIEHPA
+70 DGATILKEMDIDHPA

-100 FDGTTSAVILSG
+100 YDGTTSAVVLSG

-134 FRLAAERA
+134 FRLAAEKA
-142 IGLMEGHGIST
+142 VELLEGHGIAT
-153 ENDDGVLQEVAK
+153 DNDDAVLTEVAK

-185 RAVNAVGV
+185 RSVNAVGV

-198 RLVDLSDIKVEKR
+198 RIVDLSDIKVEKR
-211 QGGSIKDSSLI
+211 QGGSIKDSTLI
-222 DGIHLDKERVHAG
+222 DGILLDKERVHAG
-235 MPRSVSD
+235 MPRSISD

-263 QITDPNQLALSP
+263 QITDPS
-275 KHKSNIAGT
+275 
-284 TSAVILS
+284 
-291 GELLKRSEDLIEQ
+291 
-304 NVHPTVICE
+304 
-313 GFRLAAERAI
+313 
-323 GLMEGHGISTE
+323 
-334 NDDGVLQEVAKTAL
+334 
-348 TGKSAGAVKSFMAD
+348 
-362 ICVRAVN
+362 
-369 AVGVIEDDERLVDLS
+369 
-384 DIKVEKRQ
+384 
-392 GGSIKDSS
+392 
-400 LIDGILLDKERV
+400 
-412 HAGMPRSVSDAKIAL
+412 
-427 VNSAI
+427 
-432 EVKKTEVDAKI
+432 
-443 QITDPNQLAL
+443 QLAL

-463 NLVNTI
+463 GLVEKI
-469 ENAGANVLI
+469 QAAGATVLV

-489 YLSKKGIFA
+489 YMAKAGIFA
-498 IRRAKKSDM
+498 VRRAKKSDM
-507 EALAKATG
+507 EALSKATSG
-515 GTIITNLE
+515 RIVTNL
-523 DMSGDDLGAASRVEE
+523 DDLTSDDLGHAAKVEE
-538 KKIGDSDMTFI
+538 RKIGESDMTFI

-595 GGGSVLAAVSRDLRT
+595 GGGSVLAALSRDLRT

-659 QTHAGINVYEGGVVD
+659 HSHAGINVYEGGVVD
-674 MKEANVVEPLRVV
+674 MKEANVVEPMRVV

-711 GVPMDEGMGD
+711 GVSMGDEMGGMGD
-721 MGDFHM
+721 FQM

>member
-1 MPEGIPM
+1 M

-20 DGTQRTRGRTAQSN
+20 DGTQRTRGRSAQSN

-70 DGATILKEMDIEHPA
+70 DGATILKEMDIDHPA

-100 FDGTTSAVILSG
+100 YDGTTTAVVLSG

-119 DLIEQNVHPTVICEG
+119 DLIDQNVHPTVICEG
-134 FRLAAERA
+134 FRLAAEKA
-142 IGLMEGHGIST
+142 VELLEGHGIST
-153 ENDDGVLQEVAK
+153 ENDDAVLLEVAK

-175 VKSFM
+175 LKSFM

-185 RAVNAVGV
+185 RAVNAVGI
-193 IEDDE
+193 IEGDE
-198 RLVDLSDIKVEKR
+198 RIIDLSDIKVEKR

-222 DGIHLDKERVHAG
+222 DGIILDKERVHAG
-235 MPRSVSD
+235 MPRSLGD

-263 QITDPNQLALSP
+263 QITDPNQLAQF
-275 KHKSNIAGT
+275 
-284 TSAVILS
+284 
-291 GELLKRSEDLIEQ
+291 LK
-304 NVHPTVICE
+304 
-313 GFRLAAERAI
+313 
-323 GLMEGHGISTE
+323 
-334 NDDGVLQEVAKTAL
+334 
-348 TGKSAGAVKSFMAD
+348 
-362 ICVRAVN
+362 
-369 AVGVIEDDERLVDLS
+369 
-384 DIKVEKRQ
+384 
-392 GGSIKDSS
+392 
-400 LIDGILLDKERV
+400 
-412 HAGMPRSVSDAKIAL
+412 
-427 VNSAI
+427 
-432 EVKKTEVDAKI
+432 
-443 QITDPNQLAL
+443 
-453 FLEEE
+453 EE

-463 NLVNTI
+463 GLVTKI
-469 ENAGANVLI
+469 QESGANVLV

-489 YLSKKGIFA
+489 YMAKAGIMA

-507 EALAKATG
+507 EALSKATG
-515 GTIITNLE
+515 GKIVTNL
-523 DMSGDDLGAASRVEE
+523 DDITASDLGHAAKVEE
-538 KKIGDSDMTFI
+538 KKIGESNMTFI
-549 TGCPEAKSVSVLLRG
+549 TGCPKAKSVSVLLRG

-595 GGGSVLAAVSRDLRT
+595 GGGSVLAALSRDLRT
-610 YAETVGGREQM
+610 FAETVGGLEQM

-659 QTHAGINVYEGGVVD
+659 ARHTGINVYEGGVID
-674 MKEANVVEPLRVV
+674 MKSINVIEPMRVV

-711 GVPMDEGMGD
+711 GVSMSDEMGGMGD
-721 MGDFHM
+721 FQM

>member
-1 MPEGIPM
+1 M

-20 DGTQRTRGRTAQSN
+20 EGTQRTRGRSAQSN

-100 FDGTTSAVILSG
+100 FDGTTTAVVLSG

-134 FRLAAERA
+134 FRLAAEKA
-142 IGLMEGHGIST
+142 VECLETHGIST
-153 ENDDGVLQEVAK
+153 QGDDSVLTEVAK

-175 VKSFM
+175 VKSFL

-185 RAVNAVGV
+185 RAVNSVGE
-193 IEDDE
+193 IDGDD

-211 QGGSIKDSSLI
+211 QGGSIKDSTLV
-222 DGIHLDKERVHAG
+222 DGIILDKERVHAG
-235 MPRSVSD
+235 MPRSVSN
-242 AKIALVNSAIEVK
+242 AKIALINSAIEVK

-263 QITDPNQLALSP
+263 QITDP
-275 KHKSNIAGT
+275 T
-284 TSAVILS
+284 M
-291 GELLKRSEDLIEQ
+291 
-304 NVHPTVICE
+304 
-313 GFRLAAERAI
+313 LAA
-323 GLMEGHGISTE
+323 
-334 NDDGVLQEVAKTAL
+334 
-348 TGKSAGAVKSFMAD
+348 
-362 ICVRAVN
+362 
-369 AVGVIEDDERLVDLS
+369 
-384 DIKVEKRQ
+384 
-392 GGSIKDSS
+392 
-400 LIDGILLDKERV
+400 
-412 HAGMPRSVSDAKIAL
+412 
-427 VNSAI
+427 
-432 EVKKTEVDAKI
+432 
-443 QITDPNQLAL
+443 

-458 ENYIR
+458 EGYIR
-463 NLVNTI
+463 GLVEKI
-469 ENAGANVLI
+469 QASGANTVV
-478 CQKGIDELAQH
+478 CQKGIDDLAQH
-489 YLSKKGIFA
+489 YMSKAGIFA

-507 EALAKATG
+507 EALSKATDG
-515 GTIITNLE
+515 RIVTNIDDL
-523 DMSGDDLGAASRVEE
+523 SSNDLGAAAKVEE
-538 KKIGDSDMTFI
+538 RKIGESDMTFI
-549 TGCPEAKSVSVLLRG
+549 TGCNEAKSVSVLLRG

-595 GGGSVLAAVSRDLRT
+595 GGGSVLASLSRDLRA
-610 YAETVGGREQM
+610 YAESVGGREQM

-626 ASALEIIPRT
+626 ATALEIVPRT
-636 LAENAGLDPVTTLIE
+636 LAENAGLDPVTTIIE

-659 QTHAGINVYEGGVVD
+659 KKFSGINVEDGGVMD
-674 MKEANVVEPLRVV
+674 MRAANVLEPQRVV

-711 GVPMDEGMGD
+711 GGAGGD
-721 MGDFHM
+721 MMGGMEDFQM